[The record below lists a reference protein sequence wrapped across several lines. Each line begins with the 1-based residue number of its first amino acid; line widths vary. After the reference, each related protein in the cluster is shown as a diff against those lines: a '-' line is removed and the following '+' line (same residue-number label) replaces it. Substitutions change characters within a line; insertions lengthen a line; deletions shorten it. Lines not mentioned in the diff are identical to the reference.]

1 MKSWVWSCQPIRN
14 QFGTS
19 ESKWNRPETFEVWEI
34 VQERKID
41 STEEIFI
48 QDKFTKIGCCR
59 NKSTWNFLK
68 GIFIQIETLSLVS
81 FCFRIQPIDFK
92 AELPLRKE
100 TGNSLNLTCAF
111 SKSLSKAFASSV
123 DSSLILFEDKL
134 SSIGE
139 PVLLHLVF
147 NCSSSDWSVPFES
160 ELRTSL
166 NSTWSCSTILRDDE

>member
-1 MKSWVWSCQPIRN
+1 M
-14 QFGTS
+14 
-19 ESKWNRPETFEVWEI
+19 WEI
-34 VQERKID
+34 VQKRKID
-41 STEEIFI
+41 SAEKIFI
-48 QDKFTKIGCCR
+48 ENKFTKISCCR
-59 NKSTWNFLK
+59 NKPIWNFLK
-68 GIFIQIETLSLVS
+68 SIFVQIETLSLVS

-123 DSSLILFEDKL
+123 DSSLILLEDKL

-147 NCSSSDWSVPFES
+147 NCSSSDWSAPLGS
-160 ELRTSL
+160 ELITSL
-166 NSTWSCSTILRDDE
+166 NST